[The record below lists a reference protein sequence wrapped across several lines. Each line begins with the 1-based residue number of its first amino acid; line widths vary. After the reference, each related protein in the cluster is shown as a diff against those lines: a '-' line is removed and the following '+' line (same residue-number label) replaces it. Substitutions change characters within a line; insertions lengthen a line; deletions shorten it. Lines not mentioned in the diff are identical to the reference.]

1 MKQVVAGT
9 LKKSDYYELVN
20 SKVTLEDVMQRSHLV
35 YLEGIP
41 QTKVAVY
48 QTVQMDVGSE
58 PGASLEQA
66 EAMKVEVEEV
76 HKLSENN
83 ESVVGPDGKAITLKE
98 FRETCD
104 KDAFEIES
112 LEELQMLC
120 HYDEEAETEPHECAI
135 CEARFDTE
143 KTLIVHIKLKHISST
158 KVYQC
163 PSCSNT
169 FSQAALV
176 IKHLSNDHK

>member
-20 SKVTLEDVMQRSHLV
+20 SKVTLEDVMQKKHLLL
-35 YLEGIP
+35 LEEIP
-41 QTKVAVY
+41 ETSAAVY
-48 QTVQMDVGSE
+48 QTVKADDGGEVG
-58 PGASLEQA
+58 AIDKA
-66 EAMKVEVEEV
+66 EAIKVEVDEV
-76 HKLSENN
+76 HKLSTNN
-83 ESVVGPDGKAITLKE
+83 DTVVGPDGKALTLRE

-104 KDAFEIES
+104 KDAFEIGS
-112 LEELQMLC
+112 LDELLMLC
-120 HYDEEAETEPHECAI
+120 HYDDEAETEPHECAI
-135 CEARFDTE
+135 CDARFDTE

-169 FSQAALV
+169 FSQASLV